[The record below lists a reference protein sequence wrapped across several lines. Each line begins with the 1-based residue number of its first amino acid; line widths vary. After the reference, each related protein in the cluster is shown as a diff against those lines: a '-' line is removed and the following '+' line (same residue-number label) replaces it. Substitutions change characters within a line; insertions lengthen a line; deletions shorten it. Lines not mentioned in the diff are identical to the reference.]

1 MRNLASGTLVGHSEH
16 LVPGQVSR
24 SAVDV
29 EAGRTRLRY
38 QPRSGI
44 WSFGAAGRGFAVS
57 LDQRPDKPYVLNGD
71 GTGLIQQ
78 SLAGSAHRDW
88 FSCRFDDR
96 SELMLYQFRDRTSGR
111 PLARFR
117 TGSYVPRRGHA
128 IAIGDFQAR

>member
-1 MRNLASGTLVGHSEH
+1 VRNLASGTLVGHSEH

-78 SLAGSAHRDW
+78 SLAGSA
-88 FSCRFDDR
+88 
-96 SELMLYQFRDRTSGR
+96 Q
-111 PLARFR
+111 